1 MELKKMVEEV
11 LNEIRP
17 HLQADCGD
25 ARLIGVDDDG
35 TVRLKLIGA
44 CGACPMS
51 RMTLKMGIERILKQ
65 KIPQVKE
72 VINV

>member
-1 MELKKMVEEV
+1 MDLKTKVEEV
-11 LNEIRP
+11 LKEIRP

-25 ARLIGVDDDG
+25 AQLVGVDDDG
-35 TVRLKLIGA
+35 TVRLRLIGA

-51 RMTLKMGIERILKQ
+51 QMTLKMGIERILKQ

>member
-1 MELKKMVEEV
+1 MNLKEQVEEA
-11 LNEIRP
+11 LKEIRP

-25 ARLIGVDDDG
+25 VQLIAVDEDG
-35 TVRLKLIGA
+35 TVRLRLLGA

-51 RMTLKMGIERILKQ
+51 QMTLKTGIERILKQ
-65 KIPQVKE
+65 RIPQVKE

>member
-1 MELKKMVEEV
+1 MLTRENIEKV
-11 LNEIRP
+11 LDEIRP

-25 ARLIGVDDDG
+25 VEFIALEEDG
-35 TVRLKLIGA
+35 TVRLRLTGA

-51 RMTLKMGIERILKQ
+51 QMTLKAGVERLLKQ
-65 KIPQVKE
+65 KIPGIKE